1 MKDWGV
7 DINVEL
13 IEEQL
18 VYGRVVAQIHPL
30 ARTSALLFVLAVTQD
45 DIVVAF
51 RASLGRRQPD
61 LLVGRLLVDHVGA
74 DAGEVDGEN
83 AGLGEDVSFHII
95 SSEEGKCSNWKK
107 KDKQCGCTDGKLDIN
122 LFVLVLEIFEQANE
136 VVEVTVGN
144 SVVL

>member
-18 VYGRVVAQIHPL
+18 VYSRVVAQIHPL

-61 LLVGRLLVDHVGA
+61 LLVGRLLVDDVNT
-74 DAGEVDGEN
+74 DIRSEVDGQN
-83 AGLGEDVSFHII
+83 ASL
-95 SSEEGKCSNWKK
+95 
-107 KDKQCGCTDGKLDIN
+107 
-122 LFVLVLEIFEQANE
+122 LVASVRQLTCPYANA
-136 VVEVTVGN
+136 TRPY
-144 SVVL
+144 SYW